1 MPFIQCDAALLT
13 GPVYEISERKGAASP
28 LNQRT
33 ERRHFATQ
41 SANKKGALCNSICE
55 RKGSLRQS
63 IAMIISETT

>member
-33 ERRHFATQ
+33 KRGRFATQ
-41 SANKKGALCNSICE
+41 SANEKGP
-55 RKGSLRQS
+55 LRQS
-63 IAMIISETT
+63 IAMTISETT